1 MYQMSNKIK
10 MTSLILIVL
19 GLIGVSAGFL
29 STPNNVEEVKQQMEA
44 SHGGHGDGHADA
56 EHSDKSAAEEEHAV
70 GEHHDNE
77 KSHAEHAYT
86 FLKNKPWSAL
96 FVSLLFF
103 LLISLGAFV
112 FYVIQHVSQAG
123 WSPVLFRV
131 MEAISKYIV
140 PGGVLVYVFL
150 VLSSLHLN
158 HLFVWMDPEIVAND
172 EVIQEKSGYLNI
184 PFFLIR
190 AAIYIGGWIL
200 FQRLIIKNENK
211 QDDGYDQSLYKKNIT
226 YSVLFLA
233 FFAITESMASWDWI
247 MSIDTH
253 WFSTLMGWFVFASMF
268 VSGITTIALVTVHLK
283 SKGYLEFVNNSHIH
297 DLAKFMFGISIF
309 WTYLW
314 FAQFMLIWY
323 ANMPEEAVYY
333 VTRMEDYQ
341 LLFLGSVAL
350 NFVFPLLI
358 LMNSDFKR
366 VNWIVTFAG
375 IIILIGHYI
384 NFYLMIMP
392 GTVAGQWSISFAEIG
407 SLLLVGGIFLY
418 VTFNAL
424 SKKALEPVN
433 NPLIK
438 ESKQYHY

>member
-1 MYQMSNKIK
+1 MYQMSNRIK
-10 MTSLILIVL
+10 MTSLILVVL
-19 GLIGVSAGFL
+19 GIIGVSIGFL
-29 STPNNVEEVKQQMEA
+29 TTPDSVEEVKQQMEA
-44 SHGGHGDGHADA
+44 SHSGQSAGDNESNEEKEVGSHI
-56 EHSDKSAAEEEHAV
+56 SD
-70 GEHHDNE
+70 E

-86 FLKNKPWSAL
+86 FLNNKPWSAL
-96 FVSLLFF
+96 FVSLVFF

-112 FYVIQHVSQAG
+112 FYVIQLVSQSG

-140 PGGVLVYVFL
+140 PGGILVYIFL

-158 HLFVWMDPEIVAND
+158 HLFVWMDPETVAND
-172 EVIQEKSGYLNI
+172 EVIQEKSGYLNT

-190 AAIYIGGWIL
+190 SAIYIGGWIL
-200 FQRLIIKNENK
+200 FQKLIIKNENK
-211 QDDGYDQSLYKKNIT
+211 QDEGYDQGLYKKNLT
-226 YSVLFLA
+226 NSVLFLA

-253 WFSTLMGWFVFASMF
+253 WFSSLIGWFIFASMF
-268 VSGITTIALVTVHLK
+268 VSGITTITLITVHLK
-283 SKGYLEFVNNSHIH
+283 TKGYLQYVNDSHIH

-333 VTRMEDYQ
+333 ITRMEDYQ

-366 VNWIVTFAG
+366 VSWIVTFAG
-375 IIILIGHYI
+375 IVILIGHYI
-384 NFYLMIMP
+384 NFYVMITP

-407 SLLLVGGIFLY
+407 AISLVSGLFIY
-418 VTFNAL
+418 TTFYAL
-424 SKKALEPVN
+424 SKKSLHPEN

-438 ESKQYHY
+438 ESVQYHY

>member
-19 GLIGVSAGFL
+19 GVIGVSAGFL
-29 STPNNVEEVKQQMEA
+29 STPNSVEEVKQQMEA
-44 SHGGHGDGHADA
+44 SHDGHGGS
-56 EHSDKSAAEEEHAV
+56 HSNANHEDSKEEI
-70 GEHHDNE
+70 GEHHSDE

-112 FYVIQHVSQAG
+112 FYVIQLVSQAG

-131 MEAISKYIV
+131 MEAISKYII
-140 PGGVLVYVFL
+140 PGGILIYVFL

-158 HLFVWMDPEIVAND
+158 HLFVWMDPETVAND
-172 EVIQEKSGYLNI
+172 PVIQEKSGYLNI

-200 FQRLIIKNENK
+200 FQKLIIKNENK
-211 QDDGYDQSLYKKNIT
+211 QDDGYDQNLYKKNIT

-233 FFAITESMASWDWI
+233 FFAITESMATWDWI

-253 WFSTLMGWFVFASMF
+253 WFSTLIGWFVFASMF
-268 VSGITTIALVTVHLK
+268 VSGITTIAMVTVYLK
-283 SKGYLEFVNNSHIH
+283 SNGYLDKVNDSHIH
-297 DLAKFMFGISIF
+297 DLAKFMFGMSIF

-366 VNWIVTFAG
+366 INWIVIFAG
-375 IIILIGHYI
+375 IVILIGHYI
-384 NFYLMIMP
+384 NFYVLIMP

-407 SLLLVGGIFLY
+407 SLFLVSGLFLY

-424 SKKALEPVN
+424 TKKSLIPEN

>member
-44 SHGGHGDGHADA
+44 SHGGHGDGHAYA

>member
-56 EHSDKSAAEEEHAV
+56 GHSEGSAAEEEHAV
-70 GEHHDNE
+70 GEHHDDE

-283 SKGYLEFVNNSHIH
+283 SKGHLEFVNNSHIH

-384 NFYLMIMP
+384 NFYLLIMP

-424 SKKALEPVN
+424 SKKALQPVN

>member
-10 MTSLILIVL
+10 MTSMILIVL

-29 STPNNVEEVKQQMEA
+29 STPNNVKEVKQQMEA
-44 SHGGHGDGHADA
+44 SHGGHSDGHSSAQQNDGATSKDEHQVGKHHAD
-56 EHSDKSAAEEEHAV
+56 
-70 GEHHDNE
+70 E

-103 LLISLGAFV
+103 LFISLGAFV

-200 FQRLIIKNENK
+200 FQRLITRNENK

-268 VSGITTIALVTVHLK
+268 VSGITTIALITVHLK
-283 SKGYLEFVNNSHIH
+283 SKGYLQFVNNSHIH

-375 IIILIGHYI
+375 IIILVGHYI

-407 SLLLVGGIFLY
+407 ALLLVGGIFLY
-418 VTFNAL
+418 ITFNAL

>member
-19 GLIGVSAGFL
+19 GVIGVSAGFL
-29 STPNNVEEVKQQMEA
+29 STPNSVEEVKQQMEA
-44 SHGGHGDGHADA
+44 SHDGHSESHTNADY
-56 EHSDKSAAEEEHAV
+56 EESKDEKEQAV
-70 GEHHDNE
+70 GEHHADG

-103 LLISLGAFV
+103 LLVSLGAFV
-112 FYVIQHVSQAG
+112 FYVIQLVSQAG

-140 PGGVLVYVFL
+140 PGGILVYVFL
-150 VLSSLHLN
+150 VLSSFHLN
-158 HLFVWMDPEIVAND
+158 HLFVWMDPETVAND
-172 EVIQEKSGYLNI
+172 PVIQEKTGYLNI

-190 AAIYIGGWIL
+190 AAIYLGGWIL
-200 FQRLIIKNENK
+200 FQKLIIKNENK
-211 QDDGYDQSLYKKNIT
+211 QDEGYNQNLYKKNIT

-253 WFSTLMGWFVFASMF
+253 WFSTLIGWFVFASMF
-268 VSGITTIALVTVHLK
+268 VSGITTIAMVTVYLK
-283 SKGYLEFVNNSHIH
+283 SRGYLEMVNDSHIH
-297 DLAKFMFGISIF
+297 DLAKFMFGMSIF

-366 VNWIVTFAG
+366 VNWIVIFAG
-375 IIILIGHYI
+375 VVILIGHYI
-384 NFYLMIMP
+384 NFYVMIMP
-392 GTVAGQWSISFAEIG
+392 GTVAGQWSISFAEVG
-407 SLLLVGGIFLY
+407 SIFLVGGLFLF
-418 VTFNAL
+418 VIFNAL
-424 SKKALEPVN
+424 TKKSLLPEN

-438 ESKQYHY
+438 ESRNYHY

>member
-10 MTSLILIVL
+10 ITSLILIVL
-19 GLIGVSAGFL
+19 GVIGVSASFL
-29 STPNNVEEVKQQMEA
+29 STPNSVEEVKEKIEA
-44 SHGGHGDGHADA
+44 SHNEHGESHSESGHA
-56 EHSDKSAAEEEHAV
+56 ETEKTNKHAV
-70 GEHHDNE
+70 GEHHSSD
-77 KSHAEHAYT
+77 KTHAEHAYT

-103 LLISLGAFV
+103 LLLSLGAFV

-131 MEAISKYIV
+131 MEATSKYII
-140 PGGVLVYVFL
+140 PGGILVYVFL
-150 VLSSLHLN
+150 VLSSLHMN
-158 HLFVWMDPEIVAND
+158 HLFVWMDSETVAND
-172 EVIQEKSGYLNI
+172 EVIQGKTGYLNI

-200 FQRLIIKNENK
+200 FQRIIIKNENK
-211 QDDGYDQSLYKKNIT
+211 QDDGYNHSLYKKNFT
-226 YSVLFLA
+226 YAVLFLA

-253 WFSTLMGWFVFASMF
+253 WFSTLIGWFIFASMF
-268 VSGITTIALVTVHLK
+268 VSGITTIAIITVYLK
-283 SKGYLEFVNNSHIH
+283 SRGYLELVNDSHIH

-341 LLFLGSVAL
+341 VLFLGSVAL
-350 NFVFPLLI
+350 NFLFPLLI

-366 VNWIVTFAG
+366 VNWIVIFAG
-375 IIILIGHYI
+375 LIILTGHYI
-384 NFYLMIMP
+384 NFYLLIMP
-392 GTVAGQWSISFAEIG
+392 GTVAGQWSISFGEIG
-407 SLLLVGGIFLY
+407 SLFLVGGIFLY
-418 VTFNAL
+418 VTFSAL
-424 SKKALEPVN
+424 SKKSLVPEN

>member
-19 GLIGVSAGFL
+19 GVIGVSAGFL
-29 STPNNVEEVKQQMEA
+29 STPNSVEEVKQQMEA
-44 SHGGHGDGHADA
+44 SHDGHGGSHSNADH
-56 EHSDKSAAEEEHAV
+56 EDSKEEI
-70 GEHHDNE
+70 GEHHADE

-112 FYVIQHVSQAG
+112 FYVIQLVSQAG

-131 MEAISKYIV
+131 MEAISKYII
-140 PGGVLVYVFL
+140 PGGILIYVFL

-158 HLFVWMDPEIVAND
+158 HLFVWMDPETVAND
-172 EVIQEKSGYLNI
+172 PVIQEKSGYLNI

-200 FQRLIIKNENK
+200 FQKLIIKNENK
-211 QDDGYDQSLYKKNIT
+211 QDDGYDQNLYKKNIT

-233 FFAITESMASWDWI
+233 FFAITESMATWDWI

-253 WFSTLMGWFVFASMF
+253 WFSTLIGWFVFASMF
-268 VSGITTIALVTVHLK
+268 VSGITTIAMVTVYLK
-283 SKGYLEFVNNSHIH
+283 SNGYLDKVNDSHIH
-297 DLAKFMFGISIF
+297 DLAKFMFGMSIF

-366 VNWIVTFAG
+366 INWIVIFAG
-375 IIILIGHYI
+375 IVILIGHYI
-384 NFYLMIMP
+384 NFYVLIMP

-407 SLLLVGGIFLY
+407 SLFLVSGLFLY

-424 SKKALEPVN
+424 TKKSLIPEN

>member
-19 GLIGVSAGFL
+19 GVIGVSAGFL
-29 STPNNVEEVKQQMEA
+29 STPNSVEEVKQQMEA
-44 SHGGHGDGHADA
+44 SHSDSEDGYASA
-56 EHSDKSAAEEEHAV
+56 EKESKNEELAV
-70 GEHHDNE
+70 GEHHAGE

-86 FLKNKPWSAL
+86 FLMNKPWSAL

-112 FYVIQHVSQAG
+112 FYVIQLVSQAG

-140 PGGVLVYVFL
+140 PGGILVYVFL

-158 HLFVWMDPEIVAND
+158 HLFVWMDPETVAND
-172 EVIQEKSGYLNI
+172 PVIQEKSGYLNI

-190 AAIYIGGWIL
+190 GAIYIGGWIL
-200 FQRLIIKNENK
+200 FQKLIIKNENK
-211 QDDGYDQSLYKKNIT
+211 QDDGYDLNIYKKNIT

-253 WFSTLMGWFVFASMF
+253 WFSTLIGWFVFASMF
-268 VSGITTIALVTVHLK
+268 VSGITTIAMVTVYLK
-283 SKGYLEFVNNSHIH
+283 SKGYLEMVNDSHIH
-297 DLAKFMFGISIF
+297 DLAKFMFGMSIF

-350 NFVFPLLI
+350 NFLFPLLI

-366 VNWIVTFAG
+366 VNWIVIFAG
-375 IIILIGHYI
+375 VVILIGHYI
-384 NFYLMIMP
+384 NFYILIMP

-407 SLLLVGGIFLY
+407 SLFLVGGLFMYI
-418 VTFNAL
+418 TFNAL
-424 SKKALEPVN
+424 TKKSLLPQN